1 MRDNIVCAFLYAISK
16 HGYPP
21 LASATVQHIEEM
33 MKLGFTHIEL
43 EAIGEQNI
51 HYLFENREIIADKI
65 ESSNINVPI
74 FCIVLPHLS
83 SSDNSVIEYNLELF
97 DKGCQIADALGAEG
111 VLDNG
116 PLPPYQYPPNMPIK
130 RHYSIEDMMS
140 MSLPDQFDWAE
151 YSRTLAETFRKACDI
166 ALSYDMDY
174 HMHPCM
180 GSLISTTD
188 SFENFLNQVNRANLK
203 FNLDTANQFFLKDNL
218 SLSLERLKDH
228 ISYIHLSDNMGTQ
241 LGHLSLGKGCIPWD
255 EFFGTLKKINYQGY
269 YGLDIGGA
277 ETEIDEIDAAYLESL
292 VWLQQK
298 LDAHGL

>member
-51 HYLFENREIIADKI
+51 QYLFDNRQLIADKI
-65 ESSNINVPI
+65 KSSHLNVPI

-83 SSDNSVIEYNLELF
+83 SSDKSVITHNLELF
-97 DKGCQIADALGAEG
+97 DKGCQIAHALGAQG

-140 MSLPDQFDWAE
+140 MSLPEHFDWTE
-151 YSRTLAETFRKACDI
+151 YSDTL
-166 ALSYDMDY
+166 
-174 HMHPCM
+174 
-180 GSLISTTD
+180 
-188 SFENFLNQVNRANLK
+188 NRD
-203 FNLDTANQFFLKDNL
+203 FP
-218 SLSLERLKDH
+218 
-228 ISYIHLSDNMGTQ
+228 
-241 LGHLSLGKGCIPWD
+241 KGM
-255 EFFGTLKKINYQGY
+255 
-269 YGLDIGGA
+269 
-277 ETEIDEIDAAYLESL
+277 
-292 VWLQQK
+292 
-298 LDAHGL
+298 